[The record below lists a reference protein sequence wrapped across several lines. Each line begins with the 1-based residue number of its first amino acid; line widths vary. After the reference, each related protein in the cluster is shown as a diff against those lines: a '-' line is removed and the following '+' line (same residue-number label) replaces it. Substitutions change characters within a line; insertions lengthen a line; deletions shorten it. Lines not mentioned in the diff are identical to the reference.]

1 MYKIRDK
8 LASDKLYERII
19 TLTIIFFLVFFGITI
34 LSYYLLPEGFL
45 LNKNN
50 TTNFDTSMN
59 IIICTFQIFAW
70 NMLSVVAVFISSIF
84 SKKNDDRQKYLSL
97 SYFVFIVLVSLS
109 AITLG
114 TWSFTVNV
122 ESVPLFERV
131 ISMFKIT
138 ERAGLIELY
147 GQLLI
152 TCSVSNKYLVMTY
165 KNKTT
170 TRKIRDV
177 KWKKSEIICLI
188 IGILFMLIGAFVE
201 SNAILG

>member
-1 MYKIRDK
+1 MIRKK
-8 LASDKLYERII
+8 LTSDNLSERII
-19 TLTIIFFLVFFGITI
+19 TLTIIFFLIFFGITI

-45 LNKNN
+45 LNKNKK
-50 TTNFDTSMN
+50 TNFDTSMN
-59 IIICTFQIFAW
+59 IIVCTFQIFAW
-70 NMLSVVAVFISSIF
+70 NMLSVVAIFISSLF
-84 SKKNDDRQKYLSL
+84 SKKNNDKQKYLSL
-97 SYFVFIVLVSLS
+97 SYFVFIVLVLLA

-114 TWSFTVNV
+114 TWSFTVND

-131 ISMFKIT
+131 ISMFNVT

-170 TRKIRDV
+170 TRNIRNV
-177 KWKKSEIICLI
+177 KWAKIEIICLI
-188 IGILFMLIGAFVE
+188 IGILFMLMGAFIE
-201 SNAILG
+201 SNAILS

>member
-1 MYKIRDK
+1 MYMIREK
-8 LASDKLYERII
+8 LTSDKLYERII

-70 NMLSVVAVFISSIF
+70 NMLSVVAVFISSLF
-84 SKKNDDRQKYLSL
+84 SKKNDDKQKYLSL

-131 ISMFKIT
+131 ISMFNIT

>member
-1 MYKIRDK
+1 MNMIREK
-8 LASDKLYERII
+8 LTSDKLYERII
-19 TLTIIFFLVFFGITI
+19 ILTIIFFLVFFGITI

-45 LNKNN
+45 LTKNN

-70 NMLSVVAVFISSIF
+70 NMLSVVAVFISSLF
-84 SKKNDDRQKYLSL
+84 SKKNDDKQKYLSL
-97 SYFVFIVLVSLS
+97 SYFVFIILVSLS

-131 ISMFKIT
+131 ISMFNIT

-170 TRKIRDV
+170 TRKTRDV
-177 KWKKSEIICLI
+177 KWKKSEIVCLI
-188 IGILFMLIGAFVE
+188 IGILLMLIGAFVE

>member
-1 MYKIRDK
+1 MIREK
-8 LASDKLYERII
+8 LTSDKLYEKII
-19 TLTIIFFLVFFGITI
+19 TLTSIFFLAFFGITI

-50 TTNFDTSMN
+50 LTNFDTSMN

-70 NMLSVVAVFISSIF
+70 NMISVVAIFISSLF
-84 SKKNDDRQKYLSL
+84 SKKSNDKQKYLSL
-97 SYFVFIVLVSLS
+97 SYFVFIILVSIS

-114 TWSFTVNV
+114 TWSFTFNA

-131 ISMFKIT
+131 VSMFNIT
-138 ERAGLIELY
+138 KRAGLIELY

-165 KNKTT
+165 KNKTS
-170 TRKIRDV
+170 TRKIRNI
-177 KWKKSEIICLI
+177 KWKKSEIICFI
-188 IGILFMLIGAFVE
+188 ISILFMLIGAFIE
-201 SNAILG
+201 SKAILS

>member
-1 MYKIRDK
+1 MMREK
-8 LASDKLYERII
+8 LTSDKLYEKII
-19 TLTIIFFLVFFGITI
+19 TLTSIFFLAFFGIII

-50 TTNFDTSMN
+50 LTNFDTSMN

-70 NMLSVVAVFISSIF
+70 NMISVVAIFISSLF
-84 SKKNDDRQKYLSL
+84 SKKNNDKQKYLSL
-97 SYFVFIVLVSLS
+97 SYFVFIVLVSIS

-114 TWSFTVNV
+114 TWSFTVNT

-131 ISMFKIT
+131 VSMLNIT
-138 ERAGLIELY
+138 KRAGLIELY

-165 KNKTT
+165 KNKTS
-170 TRKIRDV
+170 TRKIRDI
-177 KWKKSEIICLI
+177 KWKNSEIICLI
-188 IGILFMLIGAFVE
+188 IGILFMLIGAFIE
-201 SNAILG
+201 SNAILS

>member
-1 MYKIRDK
+1 MIREK
-8 LASDKLYERII
+8 LTSDKLYERII
-19 TLTIIFFLVFFGITI
+19 TLTIIFLLVFFGITI

-50 TTNFDTSMN
+50 QTNFNTSMN
-59 IIICTFQIFAW
+59 IIICTLQIFAW
-70 NMLSVVAVFISSIF
+70 NMISVVAVFISSLF
-84 SKKNDDRQKYLSL
+84 SKKNSDKQKYLSL
-97 SYFVFIVLVSLS
+97 SYFVFMVLVSLS

-114 TWSFTVNV
+114 TWSFTVNA

-131 ISMFKIT
+131 ISMFNIT
-138 ERAGLIELY
+138 EKAGLIELY

-170 TRKIRDV
+170 TRKMKDV
-177 KWKKSEIICLI
+177 KWNKTEIICLI
-188 IGILFMLIGAFVE
+188 IGILFMLIGAFIE
-201 SNAILG
+201 SNAILS

>member
-1 MYKIRDK
+1 MIREK
-8 LASDKLYERII
+8 LTSDKLYEKII
-19 TLTIIFFLVFFGITI
+19 TLTSIFFLAFFGITI

-50 TTNFDTSMN
+50 LTNFDTSMN

-70 NMLSVVAVFISSIF
+70 NMISVVAIFISSLF
-84 SKKNDDRQKYLSL
+84 SKKNNDKQKYLSL
-97 SYFVFIVLVSLS
+97 SYFVFIVLVSIS

-114 TWSFTVNV
+114 TWSFTVNA

-131 ISMFKIT
+131 VSMFNIT
-138 ERAGLIELY
+138 KRAGLIELY

-165 KNKTT
+165 KNKTS
-170 TRKIRDV
+170 TRKIRDI
-177 KWKKSEIICLI
+177 KWKNSEIICLI
-188 IGILFMLIGAFVE
+188 IGILFMLIGAFIE
-201 SNAILG
+201 SNAILS